1 MLLSK
6 YEEDFS
12 TYTMRCFL
20 EEYTK
25 QDVSSKLQD
34 FSITGVKILLVSLLN
49 AFRDLTLMGIEA
61 FDFNHL
67 NNVLVSR
74 DYTSVRLIDIDGNSQ
89 GSIHYPTLTSFASPS
104 AGNGATSNLTKPSL
118 NVDLNILLPAIV
130 EQLVLGK
137 GRGASFVCN
146 KRSEIWRVDEAE
158 AKMTIRSVVLENFY
172 PQIRADGND
181 EATQRAVRH
190 CTRIAEWF
198 FCLLKKRSPWSDWTV
213 DIYNAMRCI
222 DHLPIS

>member
-12 TYTMRCFL
+12 TYTMRRFL
-20 EEYTK
+20 DEYTNL
-25 QDVSSKLQD
+25 DVSSKMREA

-74 DYTSVRLIDIDGNSQ
+74 DFTSVRLIDIDGNSQ
-89 GSIHYPTLTSFASPS
+89 GSIHYPTLATSFSSPPS
-104 AGNGATSNLTKPSL
+104 CNGATSNKPSL

-137 GRGASFVCN
+137 GRGASFVSN
-146 KRSEIWRVDEAE
+146 KRSEIWRADEAS
-158 AKMTIRSVVLENFY
+158 AKKIIRSVVWENFY
-172 PQIRADGND
+172 PRICSDSND
-181 EATQRAVRH
+181 EATRRVVRH
-190 CTRIAEWF
+190 CTRVAEWF
-198 FCLLKKRSPWSDWTV
+198 YSLLKKRSPWSDWTA

-222 DHLPIS
+222 DHLPIA